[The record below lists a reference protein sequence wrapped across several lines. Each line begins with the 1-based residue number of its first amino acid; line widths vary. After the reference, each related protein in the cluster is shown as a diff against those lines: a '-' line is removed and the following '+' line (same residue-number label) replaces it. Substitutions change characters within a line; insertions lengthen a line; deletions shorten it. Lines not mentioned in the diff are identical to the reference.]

1 MKAEAGNCLNH
12 GQLAGQTGEGT
23 PANCSSRQILMGNLV
38 LKISS
43 SAPRGNRTSKD
54 SGPRLHQENAYN
66 RSSLALSPYDIPF
79 QNVHP
84 AAPFIPARDRTPS
97 LVRGSNMF
105 RGLDSHLKSR
115 RKGSTVFS
123 LFLHFFFIAA
133 VLWLVTMAHG
143 PALQTTEMT
152 VAPIQ
157 FTLYDPPPPP
167 VMQVAK
173 LQGGGGGGGA
183 HHLIAPSRGELPKVA
198 KVQLLPPMLPRII
211 SPKLPVEPTAQV
223 RLPQE
228 SALPKLG
235 VPDSPQVAMASQ
247 GEGSS
252 NGFGLGLGVGIGS
265 GHGAG
270 QGPGSNGGYGGGLMN
285 VGGGVSAPQVI
296 HSVEP
301 QFTAQARSANYQGV
315 VAVQLIVDSQG
326 FPQNVRVVR
335 HLGMGLDEEAI
346 DAVKQYRFRPAIY
359 QGHPVSVQMV
369 VDVEF
374 RLD

>member
-1 MKAEAGNCLNH
+1 
-12 GQLAGQTGEGT
+12 
-23 PANCSSRQILMGNLV
+23 MGNLV

-43 SAPRGNRTSKD
+43 PAPRGNRTSKD
-54 SGPRLHQENAYN
+54 SGVRSRQEDTYN
-66 RSSLALSPYDIPF
+66 RSSLALSPCDIPF
-79 QNVHP
+79 QDVYP
-84 AAPFIPARDRTPS
+84 ETVFIP
-97 LVRGSNMF
+97 VRGRAPSIVRDSSMF
-105 RGLDSHLKSR
+105 RGLDPHVKGRPKS
-115 RKGSTVFS
+115 STVLS
-123 LFLHFFFIAA
+123 LFLHTLLIAA
-133 VLWLVTMAHG
+133 VLWLAMMSHG
-143 PALQTTEMT
+143 PVVQTNEMT

-173 LQGGGGGGGA
+173 ASQGGGGGGA
-183 HHLIAPSRGELPKVA
+183 HRLVAPSKGELPKVA
-198 KVQLLPPMLPRII
+198 TVELMPRMLPPSIKP
-211 SPKLPVEPTAQV
+211 PKLLVEPTTQV

-228 SALPKLG
+228 SAIPKLG

-247 GEGSS
+247 GEGTN
-252 NGFGLGLGVGIGS
+252 NGFGLGLGGGIGS
-265 GHGAG
+265 GRGAG
-270 QGPGSNGGYGGGLMN
+270 QGPGGNGGYGGGLMN

-301 QFTAQARSANYQGV
+301 QFTPEARRANYQGV

-346 DAVKQYRFRPAIY
+346 AAVKQYRFRPAIY
-359 QGHPVSVQMV
+359 QSRPVSVQMV